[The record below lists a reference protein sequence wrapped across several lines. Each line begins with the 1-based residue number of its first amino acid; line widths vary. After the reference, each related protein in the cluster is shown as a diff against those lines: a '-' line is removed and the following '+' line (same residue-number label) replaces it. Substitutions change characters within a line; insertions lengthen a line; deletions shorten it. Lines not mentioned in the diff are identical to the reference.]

1 MSDEKQGQKEEKN
14 KKINKMTAVELD
26 KAIEKTKENQ
36 KSLDSKYGQELM
48 KRKEY
53 LQSTGKK

>member
-1 MSDEKQGQKEEKN
+1 MSDTKQKEEKN

-36 KSLDSKYGQELM
+36 KSLDSKYGQELL

-53 LQSTGKK
+53 LQSKGKK

>member
-1 MSDEKQGQKEEKN
+1 MSDTKQKEEKN

-36 KSLDSKYGQELM
+36 KSLDSKYGQELL

-53 LQSTGKK
+53 LQLKGKK